1 MGNDILSSDMLVGGL
16 VRAMYNG
23 FQFKDYVEGCW
34 AMYDLNEFLK
44 GFGGYE
50 SQKDEKGNDVKDE
63 NTGKV
68 ILLSKMAID
77 DMPEPNAEPNDIR
90 ERKNP
95 DSYYINYRRMYAGLL
110 MKAVGIY
117 QRAMIDLVKGQTY

>member
-1 MGNDILSSDMLVGGL
+1 MLVGGL

-34 AMYDLNEFLK
+34 SMYDLNEFLK

-50 SQKDEKGNDVKDE
+50 PQKDERGNDVKNPE
-63 NTGKV
+63 GKV
-68 ILLSKMAID
+68 ILLAKMAID
-77 DMPEPNAEPNDIR
+77 DMPEPASEPLDVR
-90 ERKNP
+90 GRHNP
-95 DSYYINYRRMYAGLL
+95 DEYFINYRRMYAGLL

>member
-44 GFGGYE
+44 GFGDY
-50 SQKDEKGNDVKDE
+50 KDEEIDDPDNP
-63 NTGKV
+63 GKKKK
-68 ILLSKMAID
+68 IRTAKMGID
-77 DMPEPNAEPNDIR
+77 DMPAPDADPSNVR
-90 ERKNP
+90 ERHRP
-95 DSYYINYRRMYAGLL
+95 EDYYINYRRMYAGKL
-110 MKAVGIY
+110 MMVVGIY
-117 QRAMIDLVKGQTY
+117 QRTMIDLVKGQQY

>member
-1 MGNDILSSDMLVGGL
+1 
-16 VRAMYNG
+16 MYNG

-50 SQKDEKGNDVKDE
+50 EVEQDNGNGQKVKV
-63 NTGKV
+63 KSA
-68 ILLSKMAID
+68 LMAID
-77 DMPEPNAEPNDIR
+77 DMPAPDSDPADIR
-90 ERKNP
+90 QRKNP
-95 DSYYINYRRMYAGLL
+95 DDYYIGYRRMYAGLL

-117 QRAMIDLVKGQTY
+117 QRTMIDRIKGMI

>member
-16 VRAMYNG
+16 VRSMYNG

-50 SQKDEKGNDVKDE
+50 PQKDDKGMEIKDAD
-63 NTGKV
+63 GKYT
-68 ILLSKMAID
+68 LLAKMAID
-77 DMPEPNAEPNDIR
+77 DMPEPNAEPTDIR
-90 ERKNP
+90 GRKSP
-95 DSYYINYRRMYAGLL
+95 DEYYIGYRRLYAGLL

-117 QRAMIDLVKGQTY
+117 QRTMIDLVKGQNY

>member
-1 MGNDILSSDMLVGGL
+1 MLVGGL
-16 VRAMYNG
+16 VRSMYNG

-50 SQKDEKGNDVKDE
+50 EVEGEQDNGNGQKVKV
-63 NTGKV
+63 KK
-68 ILLSKMAID
+68 LSAKMAID
-77 DMPEPNAEPNDIR
+77 DMPAPDAEPTDIR
-90 ERKNP
+90 QKRNP
-95 DSYYINYRRMYAGLL
+95 DDYYIGYRRMYAGLL

-117 QRAMIDLVKGQTY
+117 QRTMIDAVKGGNY